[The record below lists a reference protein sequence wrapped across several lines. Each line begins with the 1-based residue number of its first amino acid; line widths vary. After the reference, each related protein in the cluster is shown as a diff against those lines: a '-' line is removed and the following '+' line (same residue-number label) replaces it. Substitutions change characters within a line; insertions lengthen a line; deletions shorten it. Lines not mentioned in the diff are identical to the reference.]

1 MPKVD
6 GGIIIHRPASEV
18 FAYATS
24 AESHLQWVPGIQSA
38 MYLDDEPL
46 HVGSRWAASVSF
58 GGITVDSEMELTE
71 FVPGERFAW
80 RSVKGMV
87 RSSGAYSFTALG
99 EDTTRFDYEFL
110 TEDRVAALVGG
121 FALPVALR
129 LLRRE
134 IRGRL
139 ERVKCSLEAGEVR
152 AA

>member
-1 MPKVD
+1 
-6 GGIIIHRPASEV
+6 
-18 FAYATS
+18 
-24 AESHLQWVPGIQSA
+24 
-38 MYLDDEPL
+38 MYLDDAPL

-58 GGITVDSEMELTE
+58 GGITVDTVMELAE
-71 FVPGERFAW
+71 FVPGRRFAW
-80 RSVKGMV
+80 RSVKGLV

-121 FALPVALR
+121 YALPVARR